1 MLPPTVT
8 AGRFFCQN
16 PRHSGARIAQLYMHQ
31 LDAKP
36 VRQLSAGPVDIGVDL
51 VVPAPGIKKDSLPLC
66 IRNDGIEIAISSSN
80 ARRHRRD
87 GNRQPQEKTKA
98 E

>member
-1 MLPPTVT
+1 V
-8 AGRFFCQN
+8 
-16 PRHSGARIAQLYMHQ
+16 
-31 LDAKP
+31 
-36 VRQLSAGPVDIGVDL
+36 
-51 VVPAPGIKKDSLPLC
+51 